1 MEFYLVVAIISI
13 VVMSILGYLIGNRGK
28 QSYLESIGKLENN
41 IANLNKKITEQES
54 LISERGNVI
63 STLTADRDVQKANAE
78 NYSHQLISQKGDYEK
93 RIIDLKAEAD
103 KILQN
108 ELARGQKQLNEQ
120 KASSQ
125 KFIDDQKKSYEDQ
138 LREQKTTFEAQLK
151 ELKDTFAKQL
161 SEFKAES
168 EKSLKKQEDT
178 AADFKR
184 TETKRNAE
192 ALEDM
197 RRTYEQQITELKASF
212 EKQLSQT
219 KEAHEG
225 QIATLRKMN
234 EEQVK
239 SQLDLIREQMQT
251 TSEKVLKLR
260 QEELGEQNKEQVSK
274 IIDPLQ
280 KSLKDMQ
287 EALDKTKEQQT
298 EALTR
303 LDETIKINM
312 QKSTAIG
319 ETADRLTRALTGEV
333 KVQGN
338 FGELKLKQLL
348 EDLELKEGEQF
359 DTQET
364 LKNRMGKNAKGDDGH
379 GLIPDFILHFPNNR
393 HVVVDSKMSL
403 TDYERYMNEE
413 DGSPAKSTYLKAHID
428 SVRAQVKRLAKKE
441 YTKYLPEGYN
451 RLNFAI
457 MYVPIEGALNL
468 ALLNDASLW
477 REAYDEG
484 VMILG
489 PQTMY
494 MNLRVLEM
502 MWTQVRQLKN
512 QQAMMDAAN
521 TVIDRVQDF
530 GVRFM
535 DVESSMYDTVKKISK
550 LKITTADN
558 GPSIITAAKNLIKA
572 GAKEN
577 KKKKSLAEM
586 DDSMFIEADATV
598 MLPSEIST
606 DTKET
611 EKEERVS
618 YFKKG

>member
-1 MEFYLVVAIISI
+1 MFVLLHTKRPDNKRNMEIIIIVIIAIIVVA
-13 VVMSILGYLIGNRGK
+13 VMGYYIM
-28 QSYLESIGKLENN
+28 KLT
-41 IANLNKKITEQES
+41 TE
-54 LISERGNVI
+54 
-63 STLTADRDVQKANAE
+63 RDVQKNNAE
-78 NYSHQLISQKGDYEK
+78 
-93 RIIDLKAEAD
+93 
-103 KILQN
+103 
-108 ELARGQKQLNEQ
+108 
-120 KASSQ
+120 
-125 KFIDDQKKSYEDQ
+125 SY
-138 LREQKTTFEAQLK
+138 LRELNTQKTV
-151 ELKDTFAKQL
+151 
-161 SEFKAES
+161 
-168 EKSLKKQEDT
+168 
-178 AADFKR
+178 
-184 TETKRNAE
+184 
-192 ALEDM
+192 
-197 RRTYEQQITELKASF
+197 YEQQIDALKTSY
-212 EKQLSQT
+212 EQQLQLT
-219 KEAHEG
+219 KEAHER
-225 QIATLRKMN
+225 QIATLKQMN

-251 TSEKVLKLR
+251 TSEKVLKMR
-260 QEELGEQNKEQVSK
+260 QEELGVQNKEQVSK

-312 QKSTAIG
+312 QKSQAIG

-364 LKNRMGKNAKGDDGH
+364 LKDKGGKGLKGDDGK

-403 TDYERYMNEE
+403 TDYERYMNAE
-413 DGSPAKSTYLKAHID
+413 DGTPEKSAYLKAHID

-441 YTKYLPEGYN
+441 YTKYLPDGYN

-457 MYVPIEGALNL
+457 MYIPIEGAMNL
-468 ALLNDASLW
+468 ALLNDTTLW

-530 GVRFM
+530 GQRFM
-535 DVESSMYDTVKKISK
+535 DVEASMNDTLKKMGK
-550 LKITTADN
+550 LKITTADS
-558 GPSIITAAKNLIKA
+558 GASIITAAKNLLKA
-572 GAKEN
+572 GAREN
-577 KKKKSLAEM
+577 KKKKTLDEM
-586 DDSMFIEADATV
+586 DDSMFIESDNENGNDNPNDNENTKQ
-598 MLPSEIST
+598 T
-606 DTKET
+606 DQ
-611 EKEERVS
+611 
-618 YFKKG
+618 

>member
-1 MEFYLVVAIISI
+1 MEIYLIITIIAIII
-13 VVMSILGYLIGNRGK
+13 MSVLGYVIGNRGK
-28 QSYLESIGKLENN
+28 KG
-41 IANLNKKITEQES
+41 
-54 LISERGNVI
+54 LIDNVI
-63 STLTADRDVQKANAE
+63 KLTAERDVQKTNVE
-78 NYSHQLISQKGDYEK
+78 NLE
-93 RIIDLKAEAD
+93 
-103 KILQN
+103 
-108 ELARGQKQLNEQ
+108 KQLEIQ
-120 KASSQ
+120 KV
-125 KFIDDQKKSYEDQ
+125 SYE
-138 LREQKTTFEAQLK
+138 EQISDRKNAFDSQLK
-151 ELKDTFAKQL
+151 ELKATFAQQL
-161 SEFKAES
+161 QQ
-168 EKSLKKQEDT
+168 EKT
-178 AADFKR
+178 
-184 TETKRNAE
+184 T
-192 ALEDM
+192 
-197 RRTYEQQITELKASF
+197 
-212 EKQLSQT
+212 
-219 KEAHEG
+219 HEG
-225 QIATLRKMN
+225 QIAALKELN
-234 EEQVK
+234 EKQMK
-239 SQLDLIREQMQT
+239 SQLELIKEQMQT
-251 TSEKVLKLR
+251 TSEKVLKQR
-260 QEELGEQNKEQVSK
+260 QEELGEENKEQVSK

-312 QKSTAIG
+312 QKSAEIG

-333 KVQGN
+333 KIQGN

-364 LKNRMGKNAKGDDGH
+364 LRDKVGKGAKGDDGK
-379 GLIPDFILHFPNNR
+379 GLVPDFILHFPNNR

-403 TDYERYMNEE
+403 TDYERYMNAE
-413 DGSPAKSTYLKAHID
+413 DGTPEKSGFLKAHID
-428 SVRAQVKRLAKKE
+428 SVRAQVRRLAKKE

-468 ALLNDASLW
+468 ALLNDATLW

-530 GVRFM
+530 GARFT
-535 DVESSMYDTVKKISK
+535 DVESSMSDTLKKMKK
-550 LKITTADN
+550 LKVTTSES
-558 GPSIITAAKNLIKA
+558 GPSIITAAKNLLKA
-572 GAKEN
+572 GAREN

-586 DDSMFIEADATV
+586 DESMFIE
-598 MLPSEIST
+598 SET
-606 DTKET
+606 TTTET
-611 EKEERVS
+611 AEPEKLIEPT
-618 YFKKG
+618 

>member
-1 MEFYLVVAIISI
+1 MEIIIIVIIAIIVVA
-13 VVMSILGYLIGNRGK
+13 VMGYYIM
-28 QSYLESIGKLENN
+28 KLT
-41 IANLNKKITEQES
+41 TE
-54 LISERGNVI
+54 
-63 STLTADRDVQKANAE
+63 RDVQKNNAE
-78 NYSHQLISQKGDYEK
+78 
-93 RIIDLKAEAD
+93 
-103 KILQN
+103 
-108 ELARGQKQLNEQ
+108 
-120 KASSQ
+120 
-125 KFIDDQKKSYEDQ
+125 SY
-138 LREQKTTFEAQLK
+138 LRELNTQKTV
-151 ELKDTFAKQL
+151 
-161 SEFKAES
+161 
-168 EKSLKKQEDT
+168 
-178 AADFKR
+178 
-184 TETKRNAE
+184 
-192 ALEDM
+192 
-197 RRTYEQQITELKASF
+197 YEQQIDALKTSY
-212 EKQLSQT
+212 EQQLQLT
-219 KEAHEG
+219 KEAHER
-225 QIATLRKMN
+225 QIATLKQMN

-251 TSEKVLKLR
+251 TSEKVLKMR
-260 QEELGEQNKEQVSK
+260 QEELGVQNKEQVSK

-312 QKSTAIG
+312 QKSQEIG

-364 LKNRMGKNAKGDDGH
+364 LKGKGGKELKGDDGK

-403 TDYERYMNEE
+403 TDYERYMNAE
-413 DGSPAKSTYLKAHID
+413 DGTPEKSAYLKAHID

-441 YTKYLPEGYN
+441 YTKYLPDGYN

-457 MYVPIEGALNL
+457 MYIPIEGAMNL
-468 ALLNDASLW
+468 ALLNDTTLW

-530 GVRFM
+530 GQRFM
-535 DVESSMYDTVKKISK
+535 DVEASMNDTLKKMGK
-550 LKITTADN
+550 LKITTADS
-558 GPSIITAAKNLIKA
+558 GASIITAAKNLLKA
-572 GAKEN
+572 GAREN
-577 KKKKSLAEM
+577 KKKKTLDEM
-586 DDSMFIEADATV
+586 DDSMFIESDNDNQNGNDNPNDNENTKQ
-598 MLPSEIST
+598 T
-606 DTKET
+606 DQ
-611 EKEERVS
+611 
-618 YFKKG
+618 

>member
-1 MEFYLVVAIISI
+1 MDIIIIILSVSVIVVA
-13 VVMSILGYLIGNRGK
+13 VMGYYIM
-28 QSYLESIGKLENN
+28 KLT
-41 IANLNKKITEQES
+41 TE
-54 LISERGNVI
+54 
-63 STLTADRDVQKANAE
+63 RDVQKNNAE
-78 NYSHQLISQKGDYEK
+78 NYLHQLDTQKTEAEK
-93 RIIDLKAEAD
+93 LLSTQKTEA
-103 KILQN
+103 
-108 ELARGQKQLNEQ
+108 QKQLDMQ
-120 KASSQ
+120 KVAYDQ
-125 KFIDDQKKSYEDQ
+125 QID
-138 LREQKTTFEAQLK
+138 A
-151 ELKDTFAKQL
+151 LKD
-161 SEFKAES
+161 
-168 EKSLKKQEDT
+168 
-178 AADFKR
+178 
-184 TETKRNAE
+184 
-192 ALEDM
+192 
-197 RRTYEQQITELKASF
+197 SF
-212 EKQLSQT
+212 EKQLQLT
-219 KEAHEG
+219 KEAHEREIAAMK
-225 QIATLRKMN
+225 QIN

-251 TSEKVLKLR
+251 TSEKVLKMR
-260 QEELGEQNKEQVSK
+260 QEELGVQNKEQVSK

-312 QKSTAIG
+312 QKSQAIG

-364 LKNRMGKNAKGDDGH
+364 LKDKGGKGLKGDDGK

-403 TDYERYMNEE
+403 TDYERYMNAE
-413 DGSPAKSTYLKAHID
+413 DGNPEKSIYLKAHID

-441 YTKYLPEGYN
+441 YTKYLPDGYN

-530 GVRFM
+530 GLRFM
-535 DVESSMYDTVKKISK
+535 DVEASMNDTLKKITK
-550 LKITTADN
+550 LKITTAES
-558 GPSIITAAKNLIKA
+558 GPSIITAAKNLLKA
-572 GAKEN
+572 GAREN
-577 KKKKSLAEM
+577 KKKKALDEM
-586 DDSMFIEADATV
+586 DDSMFIDADNSL
-598 MLPSEIST
+598 MLLEN
-606 DTKET
+606 DNQNDNE
-611 EKEERVS
+611 
-618 YFKKG
+618 

>member
-1 MEFYLVVAIISI
+1 MEIFVIIAIVAAGLAAF
-13 VVMSILGYLIGNRGK
+13 LGYYMGSRGK
-28 QSYLESIGKLENN
+28 NGYVEKVT
-41 IANLNKKITEQES
+41 A
-54 LISERGNVI
+54 
-63 STLTADRDVQKANAE
+63 LTAERDVQKANAE
-78 NYSHQLISQKGDYEK
+78 NAQRQQEVQK
-93 RIIDLKAEAD
+93 
-103 KILQN
+103 
-108 ELARGQKQLNEQ
+108 
-120 KASSQ
+120 S
-125 KFIDDQKKSYEDQ
+125 F
-138 LREQKTTFEAQLK
+138 F
-151 ELKDTFAKQL
+151 
-161 SEFKAES
+161 
-168 EKSLKKQEDT
+168 
-178 AADFKR
+178 
-184 TETKRNAE
+184 
-192 ALEDM
+192 
-197 RRTYEQQITELKASF
+197 EQQIADLNASF
-212 EKQLSQT
+212 DKQLRQV
-219 KEAHEG
+219 KETHEG
-225 QIATLRKMN
+225 QIAALKETHEKQILALKQMN

-239 SQLDLIREQMQT
+239 NQMDLIREQMQT
-251 TSEKVLKLR
+251 TSEKVLKQR
-260 QEELGEQNKEQVSK
+260 QEELGERNNEQVSK

-312 QKSTAIG
+312 QKSQAIG

-364 LKNRMGKNAKGDDGH
+364 LKDKGGKGLKGDDGK

-403 TDYERYMNEE
+403 TDYERYMNAE
-413 DGSPAKSTYLKAHID
+413 DGTPEKSLYLKAHID
-428 SVRAQVKRLAKKE
+428 SVRAQVKRLARKE

-468 ALLNDASLW
+468 ALLNDTTLW

-502 MWTQVRQLKN
+502 MWTQVRQLSN

-521 TVIDRVQDF
+521 AVIDRVQDF
-530 GVRFM
+530 GLRVM
-535 DVESSMYDTVKKISK
+535 DVESSMNDTLKKMTK
-550 LKITTADN
+550 LKITTADS
-558 GPSIITAAKNLIKA
+558 GPSIITAAKNLLKA

-577 KKKKSLAEM
+577 KKKKSLDEM
-586 DDSMFIEADATV
+586 DTTMFLDDQTNV
-598 MLPSEIST
+598 
-606 DTKET
+606 
-611 EKEERVS
+611 
-618 YFKKG
+618 

>member
-1 MEFYLVVAIISI
+1 MEIIIIVIIAIIVVA
-13 VVMSILGYLIGNRGK
+13 VMGYYIM
-28 QSYLESIGKLENN
+28 KLT
-41 IANLNKKITEQES
+41 TE
-54 LISERGNVI
+54 
-63 STLTADRDVQKANAE
+63 RDVQKNNAE
-78 NYSHQLISQKGDYEK
+78 
-93 RIIDLKAEAD
+93 
-103 KILQN
+103 
-108 ELARGQKQLNEQ
+108 
-120 KASSQ
+120 
-125 KFIDDQKKSYEDQ
+125 SY
-138 LREQKTTFEAQLK
+138 LRELNTQKTV
-151 ELKDTFAKQL
+151 
-161 SEFKAES
+161 
-168 EKSLKKQEDT
+168 
-178 AADFKR
+178 
-184 TETKRNAE
+184 
-192 ALEDM
+192 
-197 RRTYEQQITELKASF
+197 YEQQIDALKTSY
-212 EKQLSQT
+212 EQQLQLT
-219 KEAHEG
+219 KEAHER
-225 QIATLRKMN
+225 QIATLKQMN

-251 TSEKVLKLR
+251 TSEKVLKMR
-260 QEELGEQNKEQVSK
+260 QEELGVQNKEQVSK

-312 QKSTAIG
+312 QKSQEIG

-364 LKNRMGKNAKGDDGH
+364 LKDKGGKGLKGDDGK

-403 TDYERYMNEE
+403 TDYERYMNAE
-413 DGSPAKSTYLKAHID
+413 DGTPEKSAYLKAHID

-441 YTKYLPEGYN
+441 YTKYLPDGYN

-457 MYVPIEGALNL
+457 MYIPIEGAMNL
-468 ALLNDASLW
+468 ALLNDTTLW

-530 GVRFM
+530 GQRFM
-535 DVESSMYDTVKKISK
+535 DVEASMNDTLKKMGK
-550 LKITTADN
+550 LKITTADS
-558 GPSIITAAKNLIKA
+558 GASIITAAKNLLKA
-572 GAKEN
+572 GAREN
-577 KKKKSLAEM
+577 KKKKTLDEM
-586 DDSMFIEADATV
+586 DDSMFIESDNENGNDNPNDNENTKQ
-598 MLPSEIST
+598 T
-606 DTKET
+606 DQ
-611 EKEERVS
+611 
-618 YFKKG
+618 